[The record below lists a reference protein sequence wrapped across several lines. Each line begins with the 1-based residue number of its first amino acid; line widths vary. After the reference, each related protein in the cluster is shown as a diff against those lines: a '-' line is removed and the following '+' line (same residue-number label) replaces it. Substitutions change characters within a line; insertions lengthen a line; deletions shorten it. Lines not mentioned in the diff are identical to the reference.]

1 MINYKKIINNLTNL
15 FQISLLTT
23 KDIKQE
29 IRNLIQFKKE
39 KNINQLN
46 NSLSSDL
53 EEIKNK
59 INNITLKK
67 YSKFYNI
74 NKSKILEYPINIET
88 YLNSISRII
97 KKNNFKGNLLLY

>member
-29 IRNLIQFKKE
+29 IKNLIQFKKE

-59 INNITLKK
+59 INKLKLEIQKLKK
-67 YSKFYNI
+67 LVGK
-74 NKSKILEYPINIET
+74 
-88 YLNSISRII
+88 R
-97 KKNNFKGNLLLY
+97 

>member
-15 FQISLLTT
+15 FQLSLLTT

-59 INNITLKK
+59 INKLKLEIQKLKK
-67 YSKFYNI
+67 LVGK
-74 NKSKILEYPINIET
+74 
-88 YLNSISRII
+88 R
-97 KKNNFKGNLLLY
+97 

>member
-15 FQISLLTT
+15 FQISLFTT

-59 INNITLKK
+59 INKLKLEIQKLKK
-67 YSKFYNI
+67 LVGK
-74 NKSKILEYPINIET
+74 
-88 YLNSISRII
+88 R
-97 KKNNFKGNLLLY
+97 

>member
-46 NSLSSDL
+46 NSLSGDL

-59 INNITLKK
+59 INKLKLEIQKLKK
-67 YSKFYNI
+67 LVGK
-74 NKSKILEYPINIET
+74 
-88 YLNSISRII
+88 R
-97 KKNNFKGNLLLY
+97 

>member
-46 NSLSSDL
+46 NSLSNDL

-59 INNITLKK
+59 INKLKLEIQKLKK
-67 YSKFYNI
+67 LVGK
-74 NKSKILEYPINIET
+74 
-88 YLNSISRII
+88 R
-97 KKNNFKGNLLLY
+97 

>member
-46 NSLSSDL
+46 NSFSSDL

-59 INNITLKK
+59 INKLKLEIQKLKK
-67 YSKFYNI
+67 LVGK
-74 NKSKILEYPINIET
+74 
-88 YLNSISRII
+88 R
-97 KKNNFKGNLLLY
+97 

>member
-1 MINYKKIINNLTNL
+1 MINYKKIIINLTNL

-59 INNITLKK
+59 INKLKLEIQKLKK
-67 YSKFYNI
+67 LVGK
-74 NKSKILEYPINIET
+74 
-88 YLNSISRII
+88 R
-97 KKNNFKGNLLLY
+97 

>member
-15 FQISLLTT
+15 FQLSLLTT

-39 KNINQLN
+39 KKMNELN
-46 NSLSSDL
+46 NSLSGDL

-59 INNITLKK
+59 INNLKLEIQKLKK
-67 YSKFYNI
+67 LVGK
-74 NKSKILEYPINIET
+74 
-88 YLNSISRII
+88 R
-97 KKNNFKGNLLLY
+97 

>member
-59 INNITLKK
+59 INKLKLEIHKLKK
-67 YSKFYNI
+67 LVGK
-74 NKSKILEYPINIET
+74 
-88 YLNSISRII
+88 R
-97 KKNNFKGNLLLY
+97 

>member
-59 INNITLKK
+59 INKLKLEIQKLKK
-67 YSKFYNI
+67 LFGK
-74 NKSKILEYPINIET
+74 
-88 YLNSISRII
+88 R
-97 KKNNFKGNLLLY
+97 

>member
-39 KNINQLN
+39 KNVNQLN

-59 INNITLKK
+59 INKLKLEIQKLKK
-67 YSKFYNI
+67 LVGK
-74 NKSKILEYPINIET
+74 
-88 YLNSISRII
+88 R
-97 KKNNFKGNLLLY
+97 

>member
-46 NSLSSDL
+46 NSLSGEL

-59 INNITLKK
+59 INKLKLEIQKLKK
-67 YSKFYNI
+67 LVGK
-74 NKSKILEYPINIET
+74 
-88 YLNSISRII
+88 R
-97 KKNNFKGNLLLY
+97 

>member
-59 INNITLKK
+59 INKLKLEMQKLKK
-67 YSKFYNI
+67 LVGK
-74 NKSKILEYPINIET
+74 
-88 YLNSISRII
+88 R
-97 KKNNFKGNLLLY
+97 